1 MAKIHLRGGHSI
13 EVSQEKAKE
22 INRDWID
29 KVLPEMVELET
40 ESFKSSEIKGIEGVG
55 VSIKDD
61 RHSLDNPRTKE
72 EVKDFEKKYLQYLED
87 NPKKFNWKNKVFS
100 HLIWFQELGA
110 IKLTGDISKIS
121 SIDNMWHFN
130 YKIDNRE
137 LFTELQWKFQ
147 SWNELRWRRERV
159 KEDSFPMDEIDVSK
173 LGI

>member
-72 EVKDFEKKYLQYLED
+72 EASFAQKSETVTQPSSTDKLDPATCPH
-87 NPKKFNWKNKVFS
+87 NPKDPENSYCTACATWLDGEPEPIATESPFTVE
-100 HLIWFQELGA
+100 Q
-110 IKLTGDISKIS
+110 LTAV
-121 SIDNMWHFN
+121 
-130 YKIDNRE
+130 
-137 LFTELQWKFQ
+137 FTE
-147 SWNELRWRRERV
+147 NGVNR
-159 KEDSFPMDEIDVSK
+159 
-173 LGI
+173 